1 MPPPCAPP
9 SPCWRFCLAEALPGI
24 AYAETTAPK
33 ASLASHGG
41 DLAGGLGYESDAP
54 YSPSFTLELRAAA
67 GHDEAL
73 LGPLSSYYRA
83 QPELLFGLKPLP
95 KLSLFAGGGL
105 GAAYVVPDPGARNA
119 MAGPVLT
126 LSGALGA
133 RFPWERVPV
142 TTVAR
147 AQAVT
152 GYGVA
157 VTIDV
162 ALALSDAR

>member
-1 MPPPCAPP
+1 MRVTTTVLAICVAGVVPAIAHAEEAAAP
-9 SPCWRFCLAEALPGI
+9 R
-24 AYAETTAPK
+24 
-33 ASLASHGG
+33 ASVASHGG
-41 DLAGGLGYESDAP
+41 DLAGRLGYESDAP
-54 YSPSFTLELRAAA
+54 YAPSITLELRAAA
-67 GHDEAL
+67 GHDEPL
-73 LGPLSSYYRA
+73 LGPLSQYYRT
-83 QPELLFGLKPLP
+83 QPELLFGLEPLP
-95 KLSLFAGGGL
+95 KLSLFAGGGI
-105 GAAYVVPDPGARNA
+105 GAAYVVPDAGAR
-119 MAGPVLT
+119 MTTEGPVLT

-162 ALALSDAR
+162 ALALNDAR